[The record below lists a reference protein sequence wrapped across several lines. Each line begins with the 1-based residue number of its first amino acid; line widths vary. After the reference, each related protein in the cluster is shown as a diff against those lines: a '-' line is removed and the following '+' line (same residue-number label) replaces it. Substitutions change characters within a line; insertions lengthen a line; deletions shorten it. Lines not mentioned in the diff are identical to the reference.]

1 MDDTYWMQAALAEA
15 QRAFD
20 DEEVPIGCLIISR
33 EGRLLAKA
41 HNQMRRLKD
50 PTAHAEIVAI
60 TQAAAALQ
68 SERLVHTT
76 LYVTIEPCVMCI
88 GAIFWARVARLV
100 FGAADAKAGAC
111 GSVID
116 LTRQERLN
124 HHLTVTRGLLA
135 QDSASLMTAFFEGLR
150 QQGKG

>member
-1 MDDTYWMQAALAEA
+1 MDDTHWMQAALAEA

-20 DEEVPIGCLIISR
+20 DEEVPIGCLIVAR
-33 EGRLLAKA
+33 GRLLAKA

-50 PTAHAEIVAI
+50 PTAHAEILAI
-60 TQAAAALQ
+60 TQAANALQ
-68 SERLVHTT
+68 SERLTDAT

-88 GAIFWARVARLV
+88 GAMFWARVERLV

-116 LTRQERLN
+116 LTTQERLN
-124 HHLTVTRGLLA
+124 HHLSVTRDLLA
-135 QDSASLMTAFFEGLR
+135 AECGAVMTAFFAHLR
-150 QQGKG
+150 EQGKG